1 MRRRDFITL
10 LGGAAVTWPVTARRR
25 QPALPVVGYFG
36 ATNAAGDASYIVP
49 ARLGESGFI
58 IGQNVAIEFRWADG
72 QYSRL
77 GGSGN
82 WGRPGG

>member
-25 QPALPVVGYFG
+25 QPALPVVGYLG
-36 ATNAAGDASYIVP
+36 AGMRPATRAILRRSGKVSARAASSLVKT
-49 ARLGESGFI
+49 
-58 IGQNVAIEFRWADG
+58 IEFRWADG